1 MAGDEVLMVFHRVS
15 AAISRNLTQ
24 PVPAKKLVEFD
35 RVAVPGDG
43 TCAAITFML
52 YPEAMSLTSADG
64 DRVVYP
70 GIHYFDVANGVGL
83 NATFSVTWKDE
94 AMTLPR

>member
-1 MAGDEVLMVFHRVS
+1 MTCTMPAEMSIACQVCLVAGMAGDEILMVG
-15 AAISRNLTQ
+15 
-24 PVPAKKLVEFD
+24 FD

-43 TCAAITFML
+43 
-52 YPEAMSLTSADG
+52 MSLTCADG